1 MSAVRTL
8 ILGFVL
14 MGVFSWVAVSEG
26 QVPSVT
32 PANPTPVQP
41 GTAFPVPAPAAGTPN
56 VYGGWNFRYSRP
68 SSQESVQLAQQYVKT
83 TKEDEKKKI
92 LEKLTEVL
100 NQQFDQHIQQ
110 QQKEL
115 EDLEKQIADLRTL
128 LKKRTDAKTKIVQR
142 RIDQLVQ
149 EAEGLG
155 WNSPASPHA
164 PASGLGGVF
173 APKSPTVRPVPTP
186 APRRAP

>member
-8 ILGFVL
+8 VLGFAL
-14 MGVFSWVAVSEG
+14 LGVFSWVAVSEG
-26 QVPSVT
+26 QPPSAT
-32 PANPTPVQP
+32 PANPTPAPRSFV
-41 GTAFPVPAPAAGTPN
+41 PVSPPAP
-56 VYGGWNFRYSRP
+56 GGQNYYWGWGYYRP
-68 SSQESVQLAQQYVKT
+68 SSQESVRLAQQYVKT
-83 TKEDEKKKI
+83 TKQDEKKKI

-115 EDLEKQIADLRTL
+115 EELEKQIADLRTL

-149 EAEGLG
+149 DAEGLG

-164 PASGLGGVF
+164 PASGLGGVI
-173 APKSPTVRPVPTP
+173 APKGATTTRP
-186 APRRAP
+186 